1 MDTSL
6 QTLPQRLR
14 ARASETPDDIAY
26 LQMGLQGEWVETQWH
41 EVLERVDALAANL
54 VELGLRRGDHVVIMM
69 PTSPLWEY
77 CQLAILSAG
86 GIVIG
91 LDAHDAPRNIRHILE
106 LTQPRFVFAGSAE
119 QLALISGNW
128 MRPDVSIVASG
139 AHASATPAHDLD
151 RLLAPCDKVTQ
162 YPPPA
167 PDETATIVFTSGST
181 GQPKGIEY
189 SHRQIVDACDQILQR
204 FPGIGRDAR
213 LACWLPLS
221 NLFQRMINFCAL
233 TCGARSYF
241 VDRPE
246 QIAQLLPQIAPS
258 FFIGVPRFFEK
269 LHAGILNA
277 ISIRPAP
284 IRILV
289 GLAWTVGSR
298 AATARRQ
305 GRTPDLLT
313 RALLPAADRI
323 LSKVRGAMGHNLQFM
338 VSGSAPLPRWLA
350 ERFHGLGWLVLEAYG
365 MSENVV
371 PVAINS
377 PEHYRF
383 GSVGRPLPGNELRIA
398 DDKELLI
405 RGPGIFKGYY
415 ADANDSSPIDAAGF
429 LHTGDYARIDTDGY
443 VWLEG
448 RKSEVFKTS
457 TGRRIAPAPIEGALK
472 QIPYVEHAVMTG
484 RDRPYPLA
492 ILALDAHHAACPD
505 PSGAAGAAA
514 IAADVTAAC
523 TDFTDYQRPGAVVV
537 TTHPFTIVAGELT
550 ANLKI
555 RRKPVEERF
564 APQIDQ
570 AYSPPAAAAAPRPG
584 ATHMPVI
591 IAP

>member
-1 MDTSL
+1 MDSSL

-26 LQMGLQGEWVETQWH
+26 LRLSAQGEWLETRWC
-41 EVLERVDALAANL
+41 EVLEHVDALAANL
-54 VELGLRRGDHVVIMM
+54 LELGLRHGDRVVIMM

-77 CQLAILSAG
+77 CQLAILSVG

-106 LTQPRFVFAGSAE
+106 LTQPRLVFTGSAE
-119 QLALISGNW
+119 QLALISANW
-128 MRPDVSIVASG
+128 MRPEISIVASG
-139 AHASATPAHDLD
+139 LDANTPALDLD
-151 RLLAPCDKVTQ
+151 SLFKPCGKAVQ
-162 YPPPA
+162 CPAPA
-167 PDETATIVFTSGST
+167 PDQIATIVFTSGST

-189 SHRQIVDACDQILQR
+189 SHRQVLAACDQILQR
-204 FPGIGRDAR
+204 FPGIGPDAR

-233 TCGARSYF
+233 SCGARSYF
-241 VDRPE
+241 VDRPD
-246 QIAQLLPQIAPS
+246 QIAQLLPHIAPS

-269 LHAGILNA
+269 LHAGIVRTIA
-277 ISIRPAP
+277 TRPLP
-284 IRILV
+284 TRTLV
-289 GLAWTVGSR
+289 GLAWTIGAR
-298 AATARRQ
+298 AAAARRQ
-305 GRTPDLLT
+305 GHAPDLLT
-313 RALLPAADRI
+313 RTLHPLADKI
-323 LSKVRGAMGHNLQFM
+323 LSQVRAAMGPNLQFM
-338 VSGSAPLPRWLA
+338 VSGSAPLPHWLA

-365 MSENVV
+365 ISENVM

-383 GSVGRPLPGNELRIA
+383 GSVGHPLPGNELCIA

-405 RGPGIFKGYY
+405 RGPGVFKGYY
-415 ADANDSSPIDAAGF
+415 GDAADSSPIDAAGF
-429 LHTGDYARIDTDGY
+429 LHTGDYARIDADGY

-472 QIPYVEHAVMTG
+472 QIPYVEHAIITG

-492 ILALDAHHAACPD
+492 ILALDTHHAACPD
-505 PSGAAGAAA
+505 PSSAAGVAA
-514 IAADVTAAC
+514 IGADVTAAC
-523 TDFTDYQRPGAVVV
+523 TEFADYQRPGAVVV
-537 TTHPFTIVAGELT
+537 TTQPFTIAGGELT

-570 AYSPPAAAAAPRPG
+570 AYSAPVAAAPRPG

>member
-1 MDTSL
+1 MEASL

-14 ARASETPDDIAY
+14 ARASETPIDVAY
-26 LQMGLQGEWVETQWH
+26 LQMNPHGEWVETQWH

-54 VELGLRRGDHVVIMM
+54 VELGLHHGDRVVIMM

-106 LTQPRFVFAGSAE
+106 LTQPKFVVAGTSE
-119 QLALISGNW
+119 QLALITANW
-128 MRPDVSIVASG
+128 RRPEISILGSG
-139 AHASATPAHDLD
+139 AHSGTPALALD
-151 RLLAPCDKVTQ
+151 SLLAPHSAAGQCH
-162 YPPPA
+162 PPA
-167 PDETATIVFTSGST
+167 PDQTATIVFTSGST
-181 GQPKGIEY
+181 GQPKGIAY
-189 SHRQIVDACDQILQR
+189 SHRQIVDACDQILER
-204 FPGIGRDAR
+204 FPGIGYEAR
-213 LACWLPLS
+213 LVCWLPLS

-246 QIAQLLPQIAPS
+246 QIAQLLPQISPS

-269 LHAGILNA
+269 LHAGILNVIA
-277 ISIRPAP
+277 TLPAP
-284 IRILV
+284 TRALV
-289 GLAWTVGSR
+289 GLAWKIGSR
-298 AATARRQ
+298 AAAAHRQ

-313 RALLPAADRI
+313 RALLPTADRV

-383 GSVGRPLPGNELRIA
+383 GSVGRALPGNELRIA

-405 RGPGIFKGYY
+405 RGSGIFKGYY
-415 ADANDSSPIDAAGF
+415 GEAADSTAIDAEGF
-429 LHTGDYARIDTDGY
+429 LHTGDYARIDADGY

-448 RKSEVFKTS
+448 RKSEIFKTS

-484 RDRPYPLA
+484 RDRPYPVV
-492 ILALDAHHAACPD
+492 ILALDVRHSACPD
-505 PSGAAGAAA
+505 PSSTTGAGA
-514 IAADVTAAC
+514 IAADVAASC
-523 TDFTDYQRPGAVVV
+523 TDFTDYQRPGAVIV
-537 TTHPFTIVAGELT
+537 TTQPFTIGTGELT

-564 APQIDQ
+564 APQIEQ
-570 AYSPPAAAAAPRPG
+570 AYLPLAAATPKPG
-584 ATHMPVI
+584 TTHMPII